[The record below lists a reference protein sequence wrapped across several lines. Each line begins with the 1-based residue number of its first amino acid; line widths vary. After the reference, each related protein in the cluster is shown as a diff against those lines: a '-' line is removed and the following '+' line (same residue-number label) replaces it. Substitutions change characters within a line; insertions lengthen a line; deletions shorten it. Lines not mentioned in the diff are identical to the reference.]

1 MKVPIDIN
9 AIVKILVENTD
20 CRKDNR
26 KLIKEYYRQIYDMS
40 LDEAFECNEVPNY
53 QTIERYG
60 RLAKA
65 QYEKLRVDKSDKV
78 AEYKDIA
85 REVILIGEQKDVH
98 NEDS

>member
-1 MKVPIDIN
+1 MIEVDKN
-9 AIVKILVENTD
+9 KIVEILSANIE
-20 CRKDNR
+20 CRNDNR
-26 KLIKEYYRQIYDMS
+26 KLIKEYYKQVYDMT
-40 LDEAFECNEVPNY
+40 LDEAFTNNFVPNY

-85 REVILIGEQKDVH
+85 MEVVKIE
-98 NEDS
+98 